1 MKTIVL
7 NFFIYFH
14 FFVCSV
20 AFLSFSSRIRHCSID
35 FFFICCT
42 HCFNFS
48 RLSALRRLR
57 KTFTWSD
64 RIDIFLFFTTKSP
77 STGGTAAC
85 VCVCVCGVCRY
96 ERSPDPIAVI
106 SQSDGAQREAET
118 GAKRCYWFLLD
129 THVQANIQK
138 QQFFIFFFPQ
148 SAASIFCEAYFS
160 SFTWFFKTFF
170 FYLKF

>member
-77 STGGTAAC
+77 STGGTTAC
-85 VCVCVCGVCRY
+85 VCVCVGCVDMNEVRIRLQSLVNRTGRK
-96 ERSPDPIAVI
+96 ER
-106 SQSDGAQREAET
+106 
-118 GAKRCYWFLLD
+118 
-129 THVQANIQK
+129 QK
-138 QQFFIFFFPQ
+138 QVPKDATDSSWIHMYRLIYKNNNFSYFFFLNQLLQ
-148 SAASIFCEAYFS
+148 SSARPTFHLSLDFS
-160 SFTWFFKTFF
+160 RHFSFI
-170 FYLKF
+170 